1 MFHNRV
7 GWILPM
13 AGLLLLAGVL
23 QAAETRPA
31 VTSDGSLANQI
42 NLDKFRLIAVQHD
55 GRFKTFDTLAR
66 SILRLMSRNEV
77 LKRPA
82 AGADKPVTQDAVFT
96 YLDLMFNPAAYQE
109 VRLLHVKETEVRKQ
123 LVSAA
128 QDRLDEATRK
138 AILKDGLVSAAFLQM
153 PEVQHKLD
161 ELSRDIMRTAKKV
174 ENLRNAFAYMQ
185 RQNLQSLMR
194 VIPPS
199 RAESIQERWYSIGE
213 LKMVSSSHAL
223 HAGMG
228 EISLPGMD
236 FGAQQELTSGW
247 MALEKA
253 WKSGDAA
260 AINTA
265 LDTLADTLARVAPQV
280 YPPLSKLSLEHWYYK
295 YNKMMWS
302 WAFYFIAF
310 VLLLMGMVYC
320 WPRATRAGV
329 VFFALGFAL
338 HTAACGIRWYLAG
351 RIPNTNMF
359 EAVTAAAW
367 FGAAVAIFL
376 ELGPIVLRRVRNDTA
391 MSFAGVLAVGG
402 FAVWLSVL
410 LVRGTPIDAWQQW
423 GPVPIAG
430 MIIGSV
436 GCMGLIS
443 LVVAGRMARY
453 QGLLLLVGSAAGMV
467 ALMCGQFMKVSLDS
481 DIGRTMPVLNDLWLY
496 IHTNMIIAS
505 YALIGM
511 AFVTAAL
518 YVVGRMLTR
527 PFADRQSLWAWGLLA
542 LGTVAIP
549 LVALLPEVTIKMIM
563 SAWAPFLLVWVM
575 FLVAAIA
582 RLVWRKGAQQA
593 YAAWEGLP
601 LGMAGA
607 VGGSAR
613 LTPGAV
619 ALSALNPAAVQ
630 PAEGTERREGLA
642 KIFDGATM
650 LLLELSFIMLWTGI
664 IMGAVWADHSW
675 GRPWGWDPKEVF
687 ALNTWIIF
695 LILVHVRLKVK
706 DRELWTA
713 VLAVIGTSVMMF
725 NWVVVN
731 FFIVGLHSYA

>member
-1 MFHNRV
+1 MRHNR
-7 GWILPM
+7 ILRVLSTAM
-13 AGLLLLAGVL
+13 LLLLAGGL
-23 QAAETRPA
+23 QAADAPK
-31 VTSDGSLANQI
+31 TSFVDSVDLE
-42 NLDKFRLIAVQHD
+42 KFRLIAVQHE

-66 SILRLMSRNEV
+66 SVLRIMSRKEKLERSV
-77 LKRPA
+77 
-82 AGADKPVTQDAVFT
+82 AGSDKPVEQDAAFT
-96 YLDLMFNPAAYQE
+96 YLDLMFNPGNYQN
-109 VRLLHVKETEVRKQ
+109 VRLLHVKEPEVRKA

-128 QDRLDEATRK
+128 RGRLDQATLD
-138 AILKDGLVSAAFLQM
+138 AILKDGRVSMAFLQL
-153 PEVQHKLD
+153 PEVRAKLD

-174 ENLRNAFAYMQ
+174 
-185 RQNLQSLMR
+185 QNLMNAAHYAQPQTLQSFMR

-199 RAESIQERWYSIGE
+199 RAESVQDRWYSIAD
-213 LKMVSSSHAL
+213 LKFAAPGDAM
-223 HAGMG
+223 HAGLG
-228 EISLPGMD
+228 GGSLPGLD
-236 FGAQQELTSGW
+236 FGAQQTLSSEWS
-247 MALEKA
+247 ALGSA
-253 WKSGDAA
+253 WKAGDAA
-260 AINTA
+260 KVNAS
-265 LDTLADTLARVAPQV
+265 LSSLADRLAGVAPHV
-280 YPPLSKLSLEHWYYK
+280 YPPQRKLALEHWYYK

-302 WAFYFIAF
+302 WAFYFAAF
-310 VLLLMGMVYC
+310 VLLLMGVVYR
-320 WPRATRAGV
+320 WPRATKAGV
-329 VFFALGFAL
+329 GFFVIGFAL

-376 ELGPIVLRRVRNDTA
+376 ELGPVVLKRVPGGAA
-391 MSFAGVLAVGG
+391 MSFAGVLTVGG
-402 FAVWLSVL
+402 FALWLGAL
-410 LVRGTPIDAWQQW
+410 LVQGIPIDAWQQW
-423 GPVPIAG
+423 SPVAIAA
-430 MIIGSV
+430 MIIGTV
-436 GCMGLIS
+436 GSMGLIA
-443 LVVAGRMARY
+443 LAVAGRVARFR
-453 QGLLLLVGSAAGMV
+453 GLFLLVGSAAGMT

-496 IHTNMIIAS
+496 IHVNMIIAG

-527 PFADRQSLWAWGLLA
+527 PFADTQSVWAWGLLA
-542 LGTVAIP
+542 IGTVAIP
-549 LVALLPEVTIKMIM
+549 QAAWLPEVTIKTVI
-563 SAWAPFLLVWVM
+563 SAWAPFLIVWAM
-575 FLVAAIA
+575 FLVAFIA

-593 YAAWEGLP
+593 HAAWEGLP
-601 LGMAGA
+601 PVMAGM
-607 VGGSAR
+607 VGGTSR
-613 LTPGAV
+613 LTPGTV
-619 ALSALNPAAVQ
+619 ALSAPNPAAVQ
-630 PAEGTERREGLA
+630 PAEASERREGLA
-642 KIFDGATM
+642 RIFDGATM